1 MTRPLRIDFP
11 GAVYHIT
18 SRGNRRTAIFED
30 DTDASLFLKVL
41 GEALQRFNS
50 KVLAYCLMTNH
61 YHLVIVTPQ
70 GGLSLLMRQ
79 INGVYSQTYN
89 RRHGVTGHLLQ
100 GRFKAILVDH
110 DAYLM
115 ELCRYVELNPVRAG
129 MVAAAGDWNWSSYA
143 AHVGKVNA
151 PTWLDVV
158 HLHAF
163 VLGREIRVDAQTSD
177 QTFEEAAAAKVQA
190 HTQAALAYAELVASA
205 PDVNLWADLQQQMF
219 LGDADFIARMQA
231 LADPQLVQ
239 SNATKAATVAK
250 PHRNSP
256 LKWADWLE
264 RCGNRNEAL
273 LMAHRESGISMTALA
288 AEIGVT
294 VARVSQLIKRAEG
307 R

>member
-1 MTRPLRIDFP
+1 MTRPLRIDFPQSQERGSRGSGLNFKPHTPYCHTLPMTRPLRIDFP
-11 GAVYHIT
+11 GAVYHVT

-41 GEALQRFNS
+41 GEALQRFNA

-239 SNATKAATVAK
+239 
-250 PHRNSP
+250 
-256 LKWADWLE
+256 
-264 RCGNRNEAL
+264 
-273 LMAHRESGISMTALA
+273 
-288 AEIGVT
+288 
-294 VARVSQLIKRAEG
+294 
-307 R
+307 